1 MGVDAG
7 ILWTKRDIDVG
18 GKKTRP
24 GRGGRGWGE
33 GGSGGWGLIGGR
45 FCRREEISWDEG
57 KMTCTVYMGEGG
69 RAV

>member
-33 GGSGGWGLIGGR
+33 GGSGGWG
-45 FCRREEISWDEG
+45 
-57 KMTCTVYMGEGG
+57 
-69 RAV
+69 